1 MRSLTRSSRDFR
13 PIVRPRSPQDCG
25 PTGRDVDSSGS
36 LDRLLEEAMALC
48 GTVDPDLHAVLAS
61 VLDGRH
67 HACVKIAATSG
78 EDPTDALLMG
88 FHIFTYACAEARSI
102 GRATIDLRRLEMC
115 ADYLADRLK
124 LAPVP
129 AGDGA
134 PRYS

>member
-13 PIVRPRSPQDCG
+13 PIVRPRSPQDCA
-25 PTGRDVDSSGS
+25 PAGRDVETSGS

-48 GTVDPDLHAVLAS
+48 GTVDPDLHALLAS
-61 VLDGRH
+61 VLEGRH

-78 EDPTDALLMG
+78 ADPTEALLMA
-88 FHIFTYACAEARSI
+88 FHMFTYACDEARSI

-124 LAPVP
+124 LTSAV
-129 AGDGA
+129 GIDDS
-134 PRYS
+134 PRCC